1 MSRQKLGSTGV
12 TLLVVLACVVW
23 LAVAGPAEAQ
33 GIAGNAQ
40 VNRIQAELKAQRL
53 RADGLRAEMKR
64 QQRAVGELRKQVTGR
79 DAVDLARAQE
89 LHRLGRVV
97 DAQRGWLLVCAAFTA
112 LLALVVMTRRPA
124 AQPTGPALAMARQ
137 RNQRLRDE
145 MTALDAR
152 VRAAERGTIQ
162 SAE

>member
-1 MSRQKLGSTGV
+1 M
-12 TLLVVLACVVW
+12 TLLAVLACAVW

-33 GIAGNAQ
+33 TVGGNAQ

-53 RADGLRAEMKR
+53 RADSLRAEVKR
-64 QQRAVGELRKQVTGR
+64 QQRVVGELRKQVTGR
-79 DAVDLARAQE
+79 DAVDFARAQE

-97 DAQRGWLLVCAAFTA
+97 DAQRGWLLVCAVLTGV
-112 LLALVVMTRRPA
+112 LALVVIARRPA
-124 AQPTGPALAMARQ
+124 APRSGPALATARD

-145 MTALDAR
+145 MSALDAR